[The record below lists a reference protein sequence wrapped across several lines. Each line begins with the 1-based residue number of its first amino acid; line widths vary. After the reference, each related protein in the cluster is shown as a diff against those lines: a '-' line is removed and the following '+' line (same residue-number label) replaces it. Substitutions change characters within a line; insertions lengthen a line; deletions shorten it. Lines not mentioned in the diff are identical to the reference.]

1 MVSTRES
8 DALGRVAV
16 RASVLALWVV
26 ILVGAAA
33 TYALRRS
40 EALHAIDNG
49 VADAAASL
57 PASLAA
63 VPLATVAAVLVLRAR
78 AVLLGVSLLA
88 AAVLLAISRFG
99 DAALAFASPAPLG
112 LSGYGFPG
120 LGTVVVVGRVAGI
133 AGLVVLSVGSA
144 ASLGAQ
150 RLDRRSRLA
159 LRLAGGGVGLVAVGV
174 ATTPEPIIASFSSA
188 IDSPLAL
195 PNFEAAASTLR
206 LLGLLVCVVATAVA
220 ALGYFDRLRSVE
232 RSALQPL
239 RLLGAAVGSTAISA
253 VAGFV
258 AGVALLRPVA
268 AGLAL
273 IGLPAVVGFVGERLH
288 GLTPGSA
295 EGTTR
300 AQTESS
306 FETLAT
312 RVLAVGRVASALW
325 AFALFTAFRESFDG
339 AIPGLLLS
347 IAVLLSAVAAV
358 NAVRPVIDWRALC
371 AVEVLVAAGLMF
383 ADGASSGNGHLF
395 SGAAGLG
402 GPWPTVVVAAAG
414 AAGGIAVGLAA
425 GAVVGAARVA
435 GVLASGEVVFAAQ
448 GQGLAGGV
456 VGLIV
461 VGLASGALLAA
472 LREAERRIASA
483 RAREAV
489 ARRLH
494 DGVLQ
499 ALAIVRRRSKDAD
512 LVALVAD
519 ADRDLRAFLDRG
531 DAEGELD
538 LENGLRQA
546 VDECERRF
554 GLAVV
559 VVVDDLPRRVSSDV
573 SAAVIG
579 ALSEALANVSKHA
592 GVKQATVFAGVD
604 DENGFYVSVTDRGVG
619 FDPGAFAP
627 GRGLSGSVNG
637 RMHEVGGSATVRPLK
652 GGGTQVMLCLP

>member
-1 MVSTRES
+1 MTRE
-8 DALGRVAV
+8 
-16 RASVLALWVV
+16 
-26 ILVGAAA
+26 
-33 TYALRRS
+33 
-40 EALHAIDNG
+40 
-49 VADAAASL
+49 
-57 PASLAA
+57 
-63 VPLATVAAVLVLRAR
+63 
-78 AVLLGVSLLA
+78 
-88 AAVLLAISRFG
+88 
-99 DAALAFASPAPLG
+99 
-112 LSGYGFPG
+112 
-120 LGTVVVVGRVAGI
+120 
-133 AGLVVLSVGSA
+133 
-144 ASLGAQ
+144 
-150 RLDRRSRLA
+150 
-159 LRLAGGGVGLVAVGV
+159 
-174 ATTPEPIIASFSSA
+174 
-188 IDSPLAL
+188 
-195 PNFEAAASTLR
+195 
-206 LLGLLVCVVATAVA
+206 
-220 ALGYFDRLRSVE
+220 
-232 RSALQPL
+232 
-239 RLLGAAVGSTAISA
+239 
-253 VAGFV
+253 
-258 AGVALLRPVA
+258 
-268 AGLAL
+268 
-273 IGLPAVVGFVGERLH
+273 
-288 GLTPGSA
+288 
-295 EGTTR
+295 
-300 AQTESS
+300 QTESS

-339 AIPGLLLS
+339 PIPGLLLS
-347 IAVLLSAVAAV
+347 IAVLLSVVAAA
-358 NAVRPVIDWRALC
+358 NAVRSVVDWRALC
-371 AVEVLVAAGLMF
+371 AVEVVVAAGLMF
-383 ADGASSGNGHLF
+383 ADGASSANGHLF

-425 GAVVGAARVA
+425 GAAVGAARVA

-456 VGLIV
+456 IGLVV

-499 ALAIVRRRSKDAD
+499 ALAIVRRRSKDAE

-538 LENGLRQA
+538 LEGGLRQA

-559 VVVDDLPRRVSSDV
+559 VVVDELPRRVSSDV

-579 ALSEALANVSKHA
+579 ALNEALANVSKHA
-592 GVKQATVFAGVD
+592 GVTQATVFAGVD